1 MCFIPNDLL
10 LFSTDRN
17 NYSVNLNDDELFNK
31 QTDKDTNKMETN
43 DDDIVAFLTSAKTDQ
58 KFELLYLLF
67 KNAKNNKLFN
77 FIKKAEFNRR
87 KSYCLW

>member
-43 DDDIVAFLTSAKTDQ
+43 DDDIVAFLTSAKTDH
-58 KFELLYLLF
+58 FF
-67 KNAKNNKLFN
+67 KGQL
-77 FIKKAEFNRR
+77 ISE
-87 KSYCLW
+87 